1 LQEISK
7 LSPECGL
14 LQGKANLNTFRQ
26 AARTRDF
33 CVTAELFLKPDS
45 SAATIAEQA
54 RLLGRHVDG
63 VLLTDNQFGQL
74 HMSTLAAAALLI
86 ANGVDPIMQLGCRNR
101 NRIALLSD
109 LLGAGALGVTSL
121 LLVRG
126 HYVPEG
132 FDPRP
137 KAVLDLDATEL
148 IAMATRVKTDEALP
162 AMPDFYVGG
171 LVTPHRPDPDW
182 TPEKLLL
189 KVDAG
194 AQFMMTNVC
203 MDAGVLRGWFRHL
216 VAAQVLRRVSMVVS
230 VAIPESADD
239 ARWLVANRPNFKVPD
254 ELVRRLAQSRDPGS
268 EGIEIATELV
278 EELKT
283 VPGVSGVHLIATR
296 NLATIPAVVERAG
309 LERRAP

>member
-1 LQEISK
+1 
-7 LSPECGL
+7 
-14 LQGKANLNTFRQ
+14 LNTFRQ
-26 AARTRDF
+26 AVRTRDF
-33 CVTAELFLKPDS
+33 CVSAELFLKPDS
-45 SAATIAEQA
+45 SAATIAAQA
-54 RLLGRHVDG
+54 KLLGAHVDG

-86 ANGVDPIMQLGCRNR
+86 ANGVDPIMQLSCRNR

-148 IAMATRVKTDEALP
+148 IATATRVRTDEALP
-162 AMPDFYVGG
+162 AMLDFYVGG

-182 TPEKLLL
+182 VPEKLLQ
-189 KVDAG
+189 KIDAG

-203 MDAGVLRGWFRHL
+203 MDVSVLRGWFRHL
-216 VAAQVLRRVSMVVS
+216 VAAQVLRRISMIVS

-239 ARWLVANRPNFKVPD
+239 ARWLAANRPDFHMPD
-254 ELVRRLAQSRDPGS
+254 ALVRRLAQARDPGQ
-268 EGIEIATELV
+268 EGIEIAAELV
-278 EELKT
+278 EELKS
-283 VPGVSGVHLIATR
+283 VPGVSGLHLMATR
-296 NLATIPAVVERAG
+296 NLAAIPAVVERAG
-309 LERRAP
+309 LVRGAV

>member
-1 LQEISK
+1 MRAPTGYVRI
-7 LSPECGL
+7 
-14 LQGKANLNTFRQ
+14 LNTFRE
-26 AARTRDF
+26 AVRTRDF
-33 CVTAELFLKPDS
+33 CVSGELFLKPDS
-45 SAATIAEQA
+45 SGATIAEQA
-54 RLLGRHVDG
+54 RLLAPHVDG

-74 HMSTLAAAALLI
+74 HMSTLAAAALLL
-86 ANGVDPIMQLGCRNR
+86 ANGVDPIMQLSCRNR

-148 IAMATRVKTDEALP
+148 IATATRVKTDEALP

-171 LVTPHRPDPDW
+171 LVTAHRPDPDW
-182 TPEKLLL
+182 TPEKLLQ
-189 KVDAG
+189 KIDAG

-203 MDAGVLRGWFRHL
+203 MDSGMLRGWFRHL
-216 VAAQVLRRVSMVVS
+216 VAAQVPRRISMIVS

-239 ARWLVANRPNFKVPD
+239 ARWLLANRPNFRIPD
-254 ELVRRLAQSRDPGS
+254 GLVRRLAQARDPER
-268 EGIEIATELV
+268 EGIEIAAALV

-283 VPGVSGVHLIATR
+283 VPGVSGVHLMATR
-296 NLATIPAVVERAG
+296 NLAAIPAVVERAG
-309 LERRAP
+309 LERPAA

>member
-1 LQEISK
+1 
-7 LSPECGL
+7 
-14 LQGKANLNTFRQ
+14 LNTFRE
-26 AARTRDF
+26 AVRTRDF
-33 CVTAELFLKPDS
+33 CVSGELFLKPDS

-63 VLLTDNQFGQL
+63 VLLTDNEFGQL

-86 ANGVDPIMQLGCRNR
+86 ANGVDPIMQLSCRNR

-132 FDPRP
+132 FNPRP

-148 IAMATRVKTDEALP
+148 IATATRVRTDDALP
-162 AMPDFYVGG
+162 AVPDFYVGG
-171 LVTPHRPDPDW
+171 LVTPHRPEPDW
-182 TPEKLLL
+182 TPEKLLQ
-189 KVDAG
+189 KIDAG

-203 MDAGVLRGWFRHL
+203 MEPRVLRGWFRHL

-239 ARWLVANRPNFKVPD
+239 VRWLKANRPNFHIPD
-254 ELVRRLAQSRDPGS
+254 EIVPRLAQARDS
-268 EGIEIATELV
+268 EREGIEIAAELV
-278 EELKT
+278 EELKAI
-283 VPGVSGVHLIATR
+283 PGVSGVHLVATR
-296 NLATIPAVVERAG
+296 NLAAIPAVVERAG
-309 LERRAP
+309 LGRVT

>member
-1 LQEISK
+1 M
-7 LSPECGL
+7 
-14 LQGKANLNTFRQ
+14 NTFRD
-26 AARTRDF
+26 AVRTRDF
-33 CVTAELFLKPDS
+33 CVSGELFLKPES

-86 ANGVDPIMQLGCRNR
+86 ANGIDPIMQLSCRNR

-132 FDPRP
+132 FNPRP

-148 IAMATRVKTDEALP
+148 IATATRVRADDALP
-162 AMPDFYVGG
+162 AVPDFYVGG
-171 LVTPHRPDPDW
+171 LVTPHRPEPDW
-182 TPEKLLL
+182 TPEKLL
-189 KVDAG
+189 KKIDAG

-203 MDAGVLRGWFRHL
+203 MEPGILRGWFRHL
-216 VAAQVLRRVSMVVS
+216 VAAQVPRRVSMVVS

-239 ARWLVANRPNFKVPD
+239 ARWLKANRPTFQIPD
-254 ELVRRLAQSRDPGS
+254 ETVRRLAQARDPER

-278 EELKT
+278 EELKSI
-283 VPGVSGVHLIATR
+283 PGVSGVHLLATR
-296 NLATIPAVVERAG
+296 NLAAIPAVVERAG
-309 LERRAP
+309 LGKLR